1 MFTENI
7 KKIDLAKNLSK
18 KLGYSVN
25 FSKKLVDDFINSII
39 ICIKN
44 DELRLSNIGTF
55 KIIKKNE
62 RMGRNPKT
70 KKNYL
75 IAARNSIRFIPSR
88 KLYDINE

>member
-1 MFTENI
+1 MFTKNI

-18 KLGYSVN
+18 KIGYSVN
-25 FSKKLVDDFINSII
+25 YSKKLVDDLKYAII
-39 ICIKN
+39 VCIKK

-55 KIIKKNE
+55 KITKKKE

-75 IAARNSIRFIPSR
+75 IVARNSIKFVPSR
-88 KLYDINE
+88 KLLNINE